1 MNLKKTV
8 ALGLAG
14 VLLSGVFVMPVS
26 AHGHHG
32 SQSGCG
38 YDHEHL
44 CEVCAVDGCTRVGWH
59 VHDGSTYC
67 GYDHV
72 DGYCDG
78 TCDAVRVCAVSG
90 CTESGHHVHDGRSYC
105 GYDHESGYCDGTCD
119 SIAVCSAAGCTT
131 AGRHTHD
138 GATYCG
144 YHHSSG
150 YCDNSCVQ
158 TANTVPVREDAED
171 ITGVAAIIKKNTEPC
186 RWTVWLL
193 EAGRVSFLRQQFC
206 LRQPEKMVS

>member
-38 YDHEHL
+38 YDYEHL
-44 CEVCAVDGCTRVGWH
+44 CEVCAVDGCTKVGWH

-90 CTESGHHVHDGRSYC
+90 CTESGHHVHDGKSYC

-158 TANTVPVREDAED
+158 TANTG
-171 ITGVAAIIKKNTEPC
+171 TGARGC
-186 RWTVWLL
+186 
-193 EAGRVSFLRQQFC
+193 GRHHGR
-206 LRQPEKMVS
+206 RGHH